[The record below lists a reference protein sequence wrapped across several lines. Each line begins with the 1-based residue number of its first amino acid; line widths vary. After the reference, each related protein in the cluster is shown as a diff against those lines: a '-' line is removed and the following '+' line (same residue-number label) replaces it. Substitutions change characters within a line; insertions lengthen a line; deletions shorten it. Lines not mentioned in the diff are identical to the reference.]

1 MSVASFAALLS
12 SLLPKMTE
20 WSGIY
25 WMKIEE
31 EVKLM
36 ELWIEEVRGF
46 DDMTASLNDILSVQK
61 RMVIKGWLLLVDVQ
75 VKADSMAIT
84 FSS

>member
-36 ELWIEEVRGF
+36 ELWIEEVRRF

>member
-1 MSVASFAALLS
+1 MLVASFAAFLS
-12 SLLPKMTE
+12 SLLPKITE

-75 VKADSMAIT
+75 VKAGSMAVA

>member
-1 MSVASFAALLS
+1 MLVASFAAFLS
-12 SLLPKMTE
+12 SLLPKITE

-61 RMVIKGWLLLVDVQ
+61 RMVIKEWLLLVDVQ
-75 VKADSMAIT
+75 VKAGSMAVA

>member
-1 MSVASFAALLS
+1 
-12 SLLPKMTE
+12 
-20 WSGIY
+20 
-25 WMKIEE
+25 MKIEE

-61 RMVIKGWLLLVDVQ
+61 RMVIKEWLLLVDVQ
-75 VKADSMAIT
+75 VKAGSMAVA

>member
-25 WMKIEE
+25 WIKIEE